1 MDLETE
7 CPGAPG
13 SATGA
18 NETARESVLTTEHNA
33 CLPPLASLVWD
44 KDAGSI
50 ERFELVR
57 REGWV

>member
-1 MDLETE
+1 MKLKMES
-7 CPGAPG
+7 PGAPS

-18 NETARESVLTTEHNA
+18 KETARENFLTSERNSCVT
-33 CLPPLASLVWD
+33 PLASLVWD

-57 REGWV
+57 REGWA